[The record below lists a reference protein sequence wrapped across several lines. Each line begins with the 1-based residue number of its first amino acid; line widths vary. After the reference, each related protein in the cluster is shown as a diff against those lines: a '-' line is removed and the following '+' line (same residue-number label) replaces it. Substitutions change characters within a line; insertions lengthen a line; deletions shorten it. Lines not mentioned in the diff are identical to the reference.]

1 MSGETLVSLLRLPAA
16 RRAYGYLGWKQRIS
30 SRSDDPTR
38 SDVIPGEPAG
48 GDAPGVPVTG
58 HEYALFELSRRVTRF
73 TCPRCGRHPAVD
85 AGICFSC
92 SATSS
97 AAAVARLHATISRL
111 SLGGMSSSLRSTLL
125 VAAP

>member
-1 MSGETLVSLLRLPAA
+1 MSRGTHMVSLLRVPAG

-73 TCPRCGRHPAVD
+73 TCPRCGTQRAVD
-85 AGICFSC
+85 AGICLSC

-97 AAAVARLHATISRL
+97 AADV
-111 SLGGMSSSLRSTLL
+111 
-125 VAAP
+125 